1 MQARKSHGQVSRA
14 SDSRPCD
21 AEPRAG
27 TGKIRAV
34 QPYAVLGSP
43 DSGCVPDT
51 RRYISVAAA
60 RCPLSRVRTRRA
72 YPAFIV
78 SPLTGCRSPR
88 SPARCRGWIPVA
100 ASAGVRLSSR
110 CDHHG
115 STPALPC
122 GRGMRIL
129 HIPGLPILHLAT
141 VPTKD
146 VTTAQRG

>member
-1 MQARKSHGQVSRA
+1 MPAKKSHGQVSRA

-100 ASAGVRLSSR
+100 ASAGVRLSSVAITMGAHQHYR
-110 CDHHG
+110 AGEECAFCIFLVCQ
-115 STPALPC
+115 PCIWLPC
-122 GRGMRIL
+122 
-129 HIPGLPILHLAT
+129 PPKT
-141 VPTKD
+141 
-146 VTTAQRG
+146 

>member
-1 MQARKSHGQVSRA
+1 VPAKKSHGQVSRA

-60 RCPLSRVRTRRA
+60 RCPLAGSDQAR
-72 YPAFIV
+72 I
-78 SPLTGCRSPR
+78 PR
-88 SPARCRGWIPVA
+88 LHCFAINGVPVA
-100 ASAGVRLSSR
+100 EVAGALSRLDSGRRVGRGKAEQR

-129 HIPGLPILHLAT
+129 HIPGLPTLHLAT

>member
-1 MQARKSHGQVSRA
+1 VPARKSHGQVSRA

-51 RRYISVAAA
+51 RRHISVAAT

-72 YPAFIV
+72 YPPSLFR
-78 SPLTGCRSPR
+78 LNRL
-88 SPARCRGWIPVA
+88 PVA
-100 ASAGVRLSSR
+100 EVAGALSRLDSGRRVGRVRLSSR
-110 CDHHG
+110 CDHYG

-129 HIPGLPILHLAT
+129 HIPGLPTLHLAT